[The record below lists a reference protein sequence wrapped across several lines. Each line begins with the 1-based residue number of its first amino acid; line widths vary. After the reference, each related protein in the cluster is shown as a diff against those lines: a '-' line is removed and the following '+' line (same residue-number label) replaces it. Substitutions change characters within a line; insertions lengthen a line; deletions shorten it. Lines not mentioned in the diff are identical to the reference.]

1 MPLGAEKE
9 IMVNA
14 IIRAAKDNKALSA
27 STPQTVRTPGRE
39 DEVQNSAGGF
49 VFKVSDKSR
58 LERFLILGTDGGT
71 YYVGEREL
79 TKSNMDFV
87 KNLILKDEG
96 LVRETMVGVSK
107 NGRAFRNSPALYTLA
122 ALLVWGNDKAATRA
136 VVNEVARTSTHLFEF
151 AEYIKNL
158 GGWGRAKKSAVAGWY
173 TAKSVDDLAY
183 AVVKYRQRNGWSHRD
198 LLRLSHPEGID
209 SATGSFILKGGVSAD
224 SPKIIRD
231 FEKIQAAGTVEDV
244 LSVLEDN
251 KSLPWE
257 AIPTEFLK
265 NEGVWKK
272 LFYNGQL
279 NGQALVRNITRLA
292 RLNAFNDMVFAADY
306 AARLIDVDMIQRTR
320 LHPINFL
327 NAAKVFKDGQA
338 DRKNEYSYYGRKKD
352 WTTSG
357 VIYDALNEG
366 FHRSFKTIEPAN
378 KRTLIGLDVSGSMGC
393 MANGIDLSC
402 AEVGAAIAMTI
413 ARTEPYHMTRG
424 FCDRFVDLGITPTMT
439 LDHVLEKTRR
449 MNFGGTDVSLP
460 MVWAKENKVAV
471 DTFIVIT
478 DNETWAG
485 RVKPFQA
492 LKQYRDAMGI
502 DARLAVLGVGA
513 TEFTVADPKD
523 RGMLDLVGFDSAAP
537 RILTDFSAG
546 RI

>member
-1 MPLGAEKE
+1 M
-9 IMVNA
+9 NA
-14 IIRAAKDNKALSA
+14 IIRAAKDHKALST

-39 DEVQNSAGGF
+39 DEVKNSAGGF
-49 VFKVSDKSR
+49 VFEVSDKSR

-71 YYVGEREL
+71 YYVGEKEL

-87 KNLILKDEG
+87 KNLTLKDET
-96 LVRETMVGVSK
+96 LVRETMVDVSK

-122 ALLVWGNDKAATRA
+122 ALLVWGKDKTATKA

-183 AVVKYRQRNGWSHRD
+183 AVVKYRQRNGWTHRD
-198 LLRLSHPEGID
+198 IWRLGHPKGID
-209 SATGSFILKGGVSAD
+209 SSIGDFVLKGAVSAD

-231 FEKIQAAGTVEDV
+231 FEKIQAAETVKGV

-251 KSLPWE
+251 KNLPWE
-257 AIPTEFLK
+257 AVPTEFLK
-265 NEGVWKK
+265 SEEVWKK

-306 AARLIDVDMIQRTR
+306 AARLIDVDMIRRTR

-424 FCDRFVDLGITPTMT
+424 FCDRFVDLGITPAMS
-439 LDHVLEKTRR
+439 LDHILEKTRR

-492 LKQYRDAMGI
+492 LKQYRESMGI
-502 DARLAVLGVGA
+502 DARLVVLGVAA
-513 TEFTVADPKD
+513 TQFTVADPKD
-523 RGMLDLVGFDSAAP
+523 RGMLDMVGFDSAAP
-537 RILTDFSAG
+537 RILADFSAG